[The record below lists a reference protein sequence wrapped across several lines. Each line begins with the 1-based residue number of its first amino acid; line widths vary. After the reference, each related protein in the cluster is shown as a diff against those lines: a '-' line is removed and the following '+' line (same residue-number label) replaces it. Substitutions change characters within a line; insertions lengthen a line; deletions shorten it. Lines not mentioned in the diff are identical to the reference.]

1 MECGEDILLW
11 KQGED
16 RFGRVSGYEDNILD
30 GSDRLGEAE
39 SYGTTDEVVNPAF
52 ISCRASAQIR
62 WNFNKFVDSTYQQSL
77 SNIVP
82 QETAQKRRQTRR
94 KNRFISDEAQDD
106 QEEGTDEDNTR
117 VERTS
122 EEDAMYQ
129 EQRKMEYQARLD
141 GEQGRSD
148 SNDVHN
154 TMTRSGD
161 MSMPSIFTGIINNIE
176 TRYGLGEYFSSP
188 PSPAP
193 GPSHPHARSLAPP
206 SPNPS
211 ALSVPLHPPSPPSVS
226 RSSKAHPFTS
236 PHSINPSTGKPV
248 WIKTPM
254 DTSWA
259 FSQAHTRKSLWVGNQ
274 IVVVKHPS
282 RKGYRGTVGDVRQ
295 NDTYSSGLGTL
306 IHYDVI
312 GVGSEWLDFDDIRN
326 AHTLRFLHD
335 HRNTGLDVY
344 YRFKAGYTPTYSK
357 TQRLVIEAH
366 DVKLRADALY
376 NKVVN
381 DDNKR
386 YEDELRAL
394 MSVEI
399 PKPHEWILD
408 PRFKVALGDLEFS
421 IMVHS
426 GKFCSNKDQLVHI
439 GCPLGKLE
447 IRIRPSRRK
456 RGWVEVIPV
465 SDICNMPSGGVRT
478 KAVPAKPREARG
490 LYLIASS
497 DDVKTHDHVGKLVR
511 RVREARVDESPFAE
525 SSESMYLCQRVNLHQ
540 VAGRGLNYEEEIIEN
555 EEPFVIHYSHLLSV
569 HQTDRINS
577 EGNKKMYK
585 IRTAYGG
592 LTMLCDE
599 PESTQAQKDMSNDI
613 AQLQERIRCA
623 RRTPPPPPQP
633 TPVDWDS
640 ITLP

>member
-1 MECGEDILLW
+1 MYW
-11 KQGED
+11 K
-16 RFGRVSGYEDNILD
+16 
-30 GSDRLGEAE
+30 
-39 SYGTTDEVVNPAF
+39 
-52 ISCRASAQIR
+52 
-62 WNFNKFVDSTYQQSL
+62 SL

-82 QETAQKRRQTRR
+82 QDTARKRRQTRR

-106 QEEGTDEDNTR
+106 QEEGIEYEEFEMEDFGDEDN
-117 VERTS
+117 
-122 EEDAMYQ
+122 EDVLYQ
-129 EQRKMEYQARLD
+129 EQRNTEYQAKLD
-141 GEQGRSD
+141 GEKGRSD

-154 TMTRSGD
+154 TFADHEINDGKGLFRMTRSGD
-161 MSMPSIFTGIINNIE
+161 MSMPSISTGLINNIE
-176 TRYGLGEYFSSP
+176 TQYGLGKYFSSP

-193 GPSHPHARSLAPP
+193 GPSHPPARSLAPP
-206 SPNPS
+206 LPDPS
-211 ALSVPLHPPSPPSVS
+211 ALSVPLHPPSPLSVS
-226 RSSKAHPFTS
+226 RSSKAHPSTS
-236 PHSINPSTGKPV
+236 PQNINPPTGKPV

-254 DTSWA
+254 DTSWG
-259 FSQAHTRKSLWVGNQ
+259 FSQAHTRKSLWVSNQ

-282 RKGYRGTVGDVRQ
+282 RKDYQGTVGDVCQ

-344 YRFKAGYTPTYSK
+344 YWFKAGYTPTYSK
-357 TQRLVIEAH
+357 TQCLVIEAH
-366 DVKLRADALY
+366 DVKLRADVLY

-386 YEDELRAL
+386 FEDEFCAL
-394 MSVEI
+394 MSVDI

-478 KAVPAKPREARG
+478 KAVLAKPWEARG

-497 DDVKTHDHVGKLVR
+497 DDVKTHDHIRKLVR

-525 SSESMYLCQRVNLHQ
+525 SSET
-540 VAGRGLNYEEEIIEN
+540 GRGLNYEEEIIKN
-555 EEPFVIHYSHLLSV
+555 EEPFVIHYSHLLLV

-577 EGNKKMYK
+577 DGNKKMYK

-592 LTMLCDE
+592 LTMFCDE
-599 PESTQAQKDMSNDI
+599 PEGTQAQKDMSNDI
-613 AQLQERIRCA
+613 AQLEERIRCA
-623 RRTPPPPPQP
+623 QRTPPPPPQP

>member
-1 MECGEDILLW
+1 MSSFSSNSMEF
-11 KQGED
+11 Q
-16 RFGRVSGYEDNILD
+16 
-30 GSDRLGEAE
+30 
-39 SYGTTDEVVNPAF
+39 
-52 ISCRASAQIR
+52 
-62 WNFNKFVDSTYQQSL
+62 
-77 SNIVP
+77 

-154 TMTRSGD
+154 TITRSGD

-176 TRYGLGEYFSSP
+176 TLYGLGEYFSSP

-312 GVGSEWLDFDDIRN
+312 GVGSEWLDFDDICN

-447 IRIRPSRRK
+447 ICIRPSRRK

>member
-1 MECGEDILLW
+1 MSSFSSNSMEF
-11 KQGED
+11 Q
-16 RFGRVSGYEDNILD
+16 
-30 GSDRLGEAE
+30 
-39 SYGTTDEVVNPAF
+39 
-52 ISCRASAQIR
+52 
-62 WNFNKFVDSTYQQSL
+62 
-77 SNIVP
+77 

-511 RVREARVDESPFAE
+511 RVREARVDESRLLRA
-525 SSESMYLCQRVNLHQ
+525 RK
-540 VAGRGLNYEEEIIEN
+540 EEIIEN
-555 EEPFVIHYSHLLSV
+555 EEPFVIHYSHLFIW
-569 HQTDRINS
+569 R
-577 EGNKKMYK
+577 
-585 IRTAYGG
+585 